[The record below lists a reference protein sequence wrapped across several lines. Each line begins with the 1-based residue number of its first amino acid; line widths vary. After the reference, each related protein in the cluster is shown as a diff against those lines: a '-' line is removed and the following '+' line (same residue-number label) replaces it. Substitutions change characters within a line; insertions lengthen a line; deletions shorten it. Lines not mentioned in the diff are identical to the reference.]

1 MISVIVP
8 AYNAE
13 DYVEECLASIL
24 AQTYRDFELIVIDD
38 GSTDSTGDIC
48 ERFQKTDS
56 RVNVVHQNNAG
67 VSQSRN
73 NGIRLSKGEFLC
85 FVDADDW
92 IEPSYLQSF
101 MDVMGGHQPD
111 LLLQGLVEHEG
122 SKLIRSVSFKPC
134 IYNKMED
141 FMRDGLHLFRGPY
154 CKLFKRSII
163 CTYALTFPLR
173 ISYGEDSIFYL
184 SYLLHCRDIQ
194 TLPCSFYC
202 YRKNVSNSLSSCT
215 HAPQQMLDFME
226 MNEAL
231 YSQLRG
237 SAAVGG
243 GHPSVITTMSTYKGI
258 IQTCIARS
266 EKEDALDIIKRIRE
280 SPLLNFKKVK
290 SLSFRDV
297 IFKIYLLYLPS
308 CIVIFFIKIINEIR
322 NKKV

>member
-13 DYVEECLASIL
+13 NYVEECLASIL
-24 AQTYRDFELIVIDD
+24 AQTYSDFELIIIDD

-48 ERFQKTDS
+48 DRFQKTDS
-56 RVNVVHQNNAG
+56 RVNVVHQKNAG

-73 NGIRLSKGEFLC
+73 NGIRLSKGEFVC

-101 MDVMGGHQPD
+101 MDVMEDRQPD

-122 SKLIRSVSFKPC
+122 TKPIRSVSFQPC
-134 IYNKMED
+134 IYSNMED

-154 CKLFKRSII
+154 CKLFKKSII
-163 CTYALTFPLR
+163 CMYALTFPPQ

-184 SYLLHCRDIQ
+184 SYLLHCREIQ
-194 TLPCSFYC
+194 TLPSSFYC

-215 HAPQQMLDFME
+215 HAPQQMLDFLE

-231 YSQLRG
+231 YRQLRE
-237 SAAVGG
+237 STAVGG
-243 GHPSVITTMSTYKGI
+243 GHSSVITTMSTYKGI

-266 EKEDALDIIKRIRE
+266 EREDALYIMRRIRE
-280 SPLLNFKKVK
+280 SPLLDFKKVQAH
-290 SLSFRDV
+290 SLRDV
-297 IFKIYLLYLPS
+297 IFKLYLLYLPF
-308 CIVIFFIKIINEIR
+308 CITFFLIKNINKTR